1 MINLVNKIKK
11 TSSGERKKGSGR
23 RATTATSKNEVLVE
37 ELICSQVEHP
47 DTHYSITEITSA
59 LSISKTSV
67 HCMVKRKGFRPHKH
81 LTTLHRT
88 NSSRLGS
95 AIQELSSN

>member
-11 TSSGERKKGSGR
+11 TGSGERKKGSGR
-23 RATTATSKNEVLVE
+23 RATTATSENEVLVE

-47 DTHYSITEITSA
+47 DTHYSITEITLA

-67 HCMVKRKGFRPHKH
+67 HCMVKRKGFRPYKH